1 MSFQLVQ
8 NFFEFNR
15 ALKVVN
21 GTIEYFIKGHWV
33 KPNEC
38 QRFRSEIV
46 AIAHEKGLLL
56 NEYLNILL
64 VNKIL

>member
-21 GTIEYFIKGHWV
+21 GTIEYFIKGH
-33 KPNEC
+33 
-38 QRFRSEIV
+38 
-46 AIAHEKGLLL
+46 
-56 NEYLNILL
+56 
-64 VNKIL
+64 